1 MLIWM
6 IVFDMDHT
14 SIEELIPAY
23 ALGATDPAES
33 QAVEGHLPSCA
44 ACRALLASYSDLSGA
59 LLFATPPMSAPRGM
73 AERMQHRLAPPRQ
86 DVAPAPWWTR
96 LRSRLL
102 VPGLAFAVLLLVITN
117 FYWFSRT
124 SGLQHQLTEQAS
136 LLASLANASAI
147 SLHADAPAPNA
158 QGVVYAS
165 TKGQIALLCVYGMP
179 ELPPD
184 KAYQVWLIKDGK
196 RESGGMFQVSEYG
209 FGFLMVKP
217 TRPLNEY
224 SALGITVEPIGG
236 SPAPTSP
243 RVLGGSL

>member
-1 MLIWM
+1 MRWERQIRPTARQCRHICRPVLI
-6 IVFDMDHT
+6 
-14 SIEELIPAY
+14 
-23 ALGATDPAES
+23 
-33 QAVEGHLPSCA
+33 A
-44 ACRALLASYSDLSGA
+44 AALLASYRDVGEA
-59 LLFATPPMSAPRGM
+59 LLYATPPMSVPRGM
-73 AERMQHRLAPPRQ
+73 AERMQRRLTPPRQ
-86 DVAPAPWWTR
+86 NVAPTPWWAR
-96 LRSRLL
+96 LRSGLL
-102 VPGLAFAVLLLVITN
+102 MPGLAFAVLLLVITN
-117 FYWFSRT
+117 LYWFSRMN
-124 SGLQHQLTEQAS
+124 GLQHQLTEQAS
-136 LLASLANASAI
+136 LVASLANASAR

-196 RESGGMFQVSEYG
+196 RESGGVFQVSEYG

-217 TRPLNEY
+217 THPLSEY
-224 SALGITVEPIGG
+224 SAVGITVEPVVG